1 MDEKKMKMLEDAIE
15 ESIEVYNNC
24 VTGSPERE
32 KEAKNLKQ
40 LIDALNE
47 LRNGETDKEDKT
59 ERRKIEREKNEKNAK
74 IEALKAKK
82 CWQDRLQD
90 IGMVLLKGG
99 VATVGQL
106 VLMRVL
112 IEFEE
117 NGTLRSKAAR
127 DFKIINPL
135 NWIR

>member
-1 MDEKKMKMLEDAIE
+1 MDEKRMEMLEEAIE

-24 VTGSPERE
+24 TTGSPERE

-47 LRNGETDKEDKT
+47 LNNGETDREDKR
-59 ERRKIEREKNEKNAK
+59 ERRKIEKEKNEKNAK
-74 IEALKAKK
+74 VEEIKARKD
-82 CWQDRLQD
+82 WRDRLQD
-90 IGMVLLKGG
+90 VGMIILKGG
-99 VATVGQL
+99 VATIGQL
-106 VLMRVL
+106 ILLKVL

-117 NGTLRSKAAR
+117 NGTLRSKAAK
-127 DFKIINPL
+127 DFKILNPL